1 VPFICTVFRTLART
15 ALLAFALGAVA
26 ASASQK
32 TPEPLTAADA
42 AMQAGQFADAALKY
56 ERWLAVHPE
65 AGEVLFA
72 LGTCYIQLGRSSD
85 AAATLRQYVR
95 RKPDSASGYALLGIA
110 LLDAANTVEAKAAL
124 ESAIRI
130 NSSQINAVEAL
141 ARIHLVE
148 GDPSKALSL
157 LRSIRSPDPHLLA
170 EALMRGGDPK
180 AAATLLDDRLAGNH
194 AAAVQTY
201 ALAGMAHI
209 KAGDLERAAEICEA
223 GMRLY
228 PNSEIEGMY
237 LTLPAAVL
245 GRRMAARL
253 ERLQSAPEV
262 SELIAVGRALTDVD
276 PARKTR
282 ALELAR
288 RVLEQA
294 IEMAPA
300 DPSAR
305 YNYGRVLRQ
314 GNIGAA
320 LGAWTKALA
329 LQPGD
334 DLAMQIHT
342 QIGKAKEDLSD
353 MPAAEQA
360 YKTAFEINRRLPAR
374 VPEAALEYVRFLQ
387 LQARTRDAEAILNEV
402 VGWNPWSPKA
412 RGERARLL
420 AAKGDWNDVVTEGEF
435 LLRNAADD
443 DDLLRLAH
451 FLLARAYFRL
461 NQPDKAQVH
470 RAWLESR

>member
-1 VPFICTVFRTLART
+1 MVFRTLARAAVT
-15 ALLAFALGAVA
+15 AFALLAII
-26 ASASQK
+26 ASASQE
-32 TPEPLTAADA
+32 TPAPLAAADA

-56 ERWLAVHPE
+56 ERWLAVHPD

-72 LGTCYIQLGRSSD
+72 LGTCYIQLGRPSD
-85 AAATLRQYVR
+85 AAAMLRQYVR

-110 LLDAANTVEAKAAL
+110 LLDAADTVQAKAAL
-124 ESAIRI
+124 ETAIRI
-130 NSSQINAVEAL
+130 NAAQVNAVEAL
-141 ARIHLVE
+141 SRIHLVE
-148 GDPSKALSL
+148 GNPSKALSL

-170 EALMRGGDPK
+170 EALIRGGDAK
-180 AAATLLDDRLAGNH
+180 AAAMLLDDRLAGNPP
-194 AAAVQTY
+194 AGIQTY
-201 ALAGMAHI
+201 VLAALAHI

-237 LTLPAAVL
+237 LTLPAPVL
-245 GRRMAARL
+245 GRRTAARL
-253 ERLQSAPEV
+253 ERLQNTPEV
-262 SELIAVGRALTDVD
+262 SELVAVGRVLTDVD

-314 GNIGAA
+314 RSIEEA
-320 LGAWTKALA
+320 LAAWTKALT
-329 LQPGD
+329 LHPSD
-334 DLAMQIHT
+334 DLAMQIYT
-342 QIGKAKEDLSD
+342 QVAKAKEDLSD

-360 YKTAFEINRRLPAR
+360 YKAALEINRRLPAR
-374 VPEAALEYVRFLQ
+374 VPEAAIEYVRFLEMQ
-387 LQARTRDAEAILNEV
+387 SRPAEAEAVLNEAL
-402 VGWNPWSPKA
+402 GWNPWSPKA
-412 RGERARLL
+412 RAERARLL
-420 AAKGDWNDVVTEGEF
+420 ASKGDWNHVVTEGEF
-435 LLRNAADD
+435 VLRNAGED

-451 FLLARAYFRL
+451 FLLARAYYRL
-461 NQPDKAQVH
+461 KQPDKAQVH